1 MPREILKKQ
10 SVGHKIVGK
19 SKGINIPIYIGRRQ
33 RSGSSVDRATA

>member
-19 SKGINIPIYIGRRQ
+19 KQRDSDTNLCLGFSKVG
-33 RSGSSVDRATA
+33 